1 MAYNSSHTGAQIDE
15 AVGKVIEKEAT
26 WDGKQGKLTGKKGQI
41 VGFDADGHAVAQDAP
56 TKGMTEAEA
65 DAKYLPLAGGEMTG
79 PITLGDNTK
88 LVVCS
93 NYNGGA
99 NKINMT
105 GDRFAIVNTAA
116 PSSAE
121 INSQVLVQTRNMV
134 SKGGDPYEGVGHLG
148 LKVEVI
154 ERGFRGT
161 GVTNAETL
169 SFDLNGGLTTH
180 VIYPSDER
188 MPTPKSYVDKLKTK
202 AHRVSLT
209 VAGWNSSTKQQT
221 VAVGDVVADETAQL
235 ILPMPAAA
243 SMTAYNDAGI
253 QCTAQAAGK
262 LTFTADTVPTA
273 IIDVYVTVTPV
284 AFS

>member
-1 MAYNSSHTGAQIDE
+1 MAYNSSHTGAQIDS

-65 DAKYLPLAGGEMTG
+65 DAKYLPLAGGKMTG
-79 PITLGDNTK
+79 AIT
-88 LVVCS
+88 
-93 NYNGGA
+93 
-99 NKINMT
+99 
-105 GDRFAIVNTAA
+105 
-116 PSSAE
+116 
-121 INSQVLVQTRNMV
+121 
-134 SKGGDPYEGVGHLG
+134 GGDSENWVYKSYDVTDSAGIRVAAGMQARERNVALSCRTSDGESTIGIGENAAFIQSGVGG
-148 LKVEVI
+148 Q
-154 ERGFRGT
+154 GT
-161 GVTNAETL
+161 SRIMVTPIGVTINNVVTPAT
-169 SFDLNGGLTTH
+169 DT
-180 VIYPSDER
+180 

-202 AHRVSLT
+202 AHKVTLT

-221 VAVGDVVADETAQL
+221 VAVADVVADETAQL

-262 LTFTADTVPTA
+262 LTFTADTVPTVDIA
-273 IIDVYVTVTPV
+273 VYVTIAPV
-284 AFS
+284 SFS